1 MKNLTRQI
9 QTFRKEL
16 PEILSRQPL
25 EHCIANKKI
34 RPRMGALHLQMN
46 KFGTLRGAQRPKMLT
61 NKKETF
67 LSLSLIC

>member
-25 EHCIANKKI
+25 EHRIKFLDEFIPKIEVKQMRAFAEQLKQAYIAINEK
-34 RPRMGALHLQMN
+34 
-46 KFGTLRGAQRPKMLT
+46 
-61 NKKETF
+61 
-67 LSLSLIC
+67 